1 MFVLC
6 TQEKHATVVIG
17 MVDGFDTMKKERDEA
32 VKGLAAAVKEAAMYK
47 ACLEGKFGLPGSES
61 GAAGTKKAQKS
72 SAQSSA
78 SSSSSKHCP
87 LCTKHFTSKI
97 EALKKTHADE
107 VAKLQQSVKQWTA
120 KFDGRLEAKTYSHRF
135 RERENELRLCIET
148 LERDLTKARTELRE
162 KRACFDTHMVAT
174 LKHKAVAKEL
184 AAVKELFAQAAA
196 RVAELEKS
204 VMQVDDL
211 WRNLLNKCILHGL
224 PECCSLPFRTLSSQI
239 SRKST
244 TPRSSVPNG
253 RTRCPVHRHCS
264 SRLSWTLSSLG
275 RGSVRS
281 MKKISFSPTARF
293 APSTTVTLGARRR
306 PGDRKEGTLPVAA
319 VIGWMGSRKG
329 SLNE

>member
-1 MFVLC
+1 MFRM
-6 TQEKHATVVIG
+6 QEKHATVVIG

-61 GAAGTKKAQKS
+61 GAGGTKKAQKS

-97 EALKKTHADE
+97 EALKKTHSDE

-174 LKHKAVAKEL
+174 LKHKAV
-184 AAVKELFAQAAA
+184 VKELTVIKEQFALATS

-211 WRNLLNKCILHGL
+211 LNKFILHGL
-224 PECCSLPFRTLSSQI
+224 LSVVLFLSGLCRRR
-239 SRKST
+239 SREKA
-244 TPRSSVPNG
+244 PRPNPPCQ
-253 RTRCPVHRHCS
+253 T
-264 SRLSWTLSSLG
+264 
-275 RGSVRS
+275 
-281 MKKISFSPTARF
+281 
-293 APSTTVTLGARRR
+293 GARAV
-306 PGDRKEGTLPVAA
+306 PCTGIAA
-319 VIGWMGSRKG
+319 RG
-329 SLNE
+329 